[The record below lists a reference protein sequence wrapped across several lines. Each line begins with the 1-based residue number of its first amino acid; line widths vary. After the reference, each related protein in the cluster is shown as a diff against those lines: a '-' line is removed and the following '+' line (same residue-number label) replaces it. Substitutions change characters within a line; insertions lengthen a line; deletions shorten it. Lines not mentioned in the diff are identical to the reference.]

1 MRSLWLVLFGGAIA
15 FALPVKHEKE
25 KMLLMQR
32 YLEKYYNF
40 TSNGQQV
47 FRSRISSSMANK
59 IREMQAFIGLEVT
72 GDLDSNTLQAIQKPR
87 CGNPDVGQFAFFA
100 GQPKWQ
106 KKHLTYRILNY
117 TPDMKRVDVDEIID
131 KAFRVWSRVTPL
143 TFEKV
148 LGGNADIF
156 ISFHSGAHGDFYPFD
171 GPSGT
176 LAHAYAPGPDIGG
189 DAHFDEDE
197 FWSYGVEGTN
207 LFYTAVHEFGHSL
220 GLFHSRDPNAVMTPT
235 YKTPTANQ
243 PILSQ
248 DDIAG
253 IQYLYGASSNP
264 PQDPVEKDE
273 PRKPNSPGKP
283 ALPSACN
290 PGLTFDA
297 VTTFRGEIMF
307 FWNKYF
313 WRKLP
318 QYTEIELNLISE
330 FWSFL
335 PSGVDAASENNEKD
349 ETFLFKGNQFWV
361 VKGDYVLPGYPKTIH
376 SLGFPKDV
384 TKIDAAVFSANEQK
398 TYYFSSDR
406 YWSYDEDSKTMNRR
420 PQRIQDGFPGIS
432 GKIDAVFHYNDVL
445 YFFKGRNQYEFDPN
459 TRRVTRIL
467 KANSWFSC

>member
-1 MRSLWLVLFGGAIA
+1 ESPEKDVYTLLF
-15 FALPVKHEKE
+15 
-25 KMLLMQR
+25 QR

-47 FRSRISSSMANK
+47 FRSRISNSMAKK
-59 IREMQAFIGLEVT
+59 IREMQTFIGLEVT
-72 GDLDSNTLQAIQKPR
+72 GDIDSNTLQAIQKPR
-87 CGNPDVGQFAFFA
+87 CGNPDVGQFSFFP

-117 TPDMKRVDVDEIID
+117 TPDMEKDNVDKVIE
-131 KAFRVWSRVTPL
+131 KAFKVWSRVTSL

-148 LGGNADIF
+148 PGYADIF

-171 GPSGT
+171 GPGET
-176 LAHAYAPGPDIGG
+176 LAHAYAPGPNIGG

-207 LFYTAVHEFGHSL
+207 LFYVAVHEFGHSL
-220 GLFHSRDPNAVMTPT
+220 GLFHSQDPNAVMNSI
-235 YKTPTANQ
+235 YKTPMANQ

-253 IQYLYGASSNP
+253 IQYLYGNLE
-264 PQDPVEKDE
+264 DP
-273 PRKPNSPGKP
+273 KPNKP

-297 VTTFRGEIMF
+297 VTTFRGEII
-307 FWNKYF
+307 YF
-313 WRKLP
+313 WRKHS
-318 QYTEIELNLISE
+318 QYRQIDLNLISE

-335 PSGVDAASENNEKD
+335 PSGVDAVSENNEKD
-349 ETFLFKGNQFWV
+349 EAFLFKGNQFWV
-361 VKGDYVLPGYPKTIH
+361 VKGDYLLPGYPKSIH
-376 SLGFPKDV
+376 SLGLPNDV
-384 TKIDAAVFSANEQK
+384 AKIDAAVFIANEKK

-406 YWSYDEDSKTMNRR
+406 YWSYDENSKTMNRK

-459 TRRVTRIL
+459 TKRVTLIL

>member
-156 ISFHSGAHGDFYPFD
+156 ISFHSG
-171 GPSGT
+171 
-176 LAHAYAPGPDIGG
+176 
-189 DAHFDEDE
+189 
-197 FWSYGVEGTN
+197 GTN